1 MILIVDGAVQQSLV
15 EPNTGNGIDHIYN
28 IGAHKGNHSRG
39 GHGVLK
45 FNIKEMLEAQDQFD
59 YYMNL

>member
-39 GHGVLK
+39 GQGVLK
-45 FNIKEMLEAQDQFD
+45 FKIKEMLEAQD
-59 YYMNL
+59 